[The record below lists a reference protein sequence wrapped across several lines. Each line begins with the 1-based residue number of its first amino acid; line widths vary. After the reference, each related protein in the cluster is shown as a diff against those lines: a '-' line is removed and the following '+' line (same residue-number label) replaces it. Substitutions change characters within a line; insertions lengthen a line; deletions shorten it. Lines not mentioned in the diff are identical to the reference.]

1 MSKKLPRLEL
11 DGKRFNAGN
20 GKYTTQQMSEHLKSL
35 SKSQREKI
43 RVFWLFDNVMTHL
56 PEELWTLFETEK
68 IEILSFFDNRITVLD
83 PRVGNMSLTWLYG
96 QRNDLVTLPSSI
108 SRLTQ
113 LQNVDLRGNN
123 RLPEEFQVTLHH
135 DSQTTIQELLQK
147 VSKFYRRLELR
158 YQNCLA
164 AARAVLAIRRK
175 SELWARCVPRELA
188 RLIARMILD
197 SNDNSL
203 WDQEKA

>member
-1 MSKKLPRLEL
+1 MTTKLPRLEL

-20 GKYTTQQMSEHLKSL
+20 GKYTTDQMSEHMRSL

-43 RVFWLFDNVMTHL
+43 RIFWLFDNAMTAL

-68 IEILSFFDNRITVLD
+68 IEILSFFDNRITSLD
-83 PRVGNMSLTWLYG
+83 HRVGNMSLTWLDG

-108 SRLTQ
+108 SKLTQ
-113 LQNVDLRGNN
+113 LQNLDLRGNS
-123 RLPEEFQVTLHH
+123 RLPEIMQVCIH
-135 DSQTTIQELLQK
+135 DSLETIQEFLQK
-147 VSKFYRRLELR
+147 GSKFYRRLELR

-164 AARAVLAIRRK
+164 AATAVLAIRRK